1 MVVMIPGHIWST
13 YGYRQGPS
21 CSLFLLMGASE
32 APPAVPPAPRP
43 WPRSH
48 PSTKIEGTTGP
59 LYIHISTINGRNHYS
74 HRCLDA
80 STILAWNHYSQRC
93 LHDIYYKWPW
103 NHYSQRCLHDL
114 LPPQRL
120 TPKRGITTAI
130 DVCTTYYHLNDLDR
144 AIVRPEH
151 AYRCRPPRKS
161 ILGKTRV
168 LYCLG
173 NFWTF

>member
-1 MVVMIPGHIWST
+1 
-13 YGYRQGPS
+13 
-21 CSLFLLMGASE
+21 MGASE
-32 APPAVPPAPRP
+32 ARDGGRAGRRAG
-43 WPRSH
+43 PRSH
-48 PSTKIEGTTGP
+48 PSTKIESTTGP

-144 AIVRPEH
+144 AIVRPGY
-151 AYRCRPPRKS
+151 AYRAQPPRNSTVLKS
-161 ILGKTRV
+161 AV
-168 LYCLG
+168 LVLLWL
-173 NFWTF
+173 FPRISTF

>member
-1 MVVMIPGHIWST
+1 MQTLVSAAIPSFWV
-13 YGYRQGPS
+13 
-21 CSLFLLMGASE
+21 LFWLSIFVDGCERGLGRGQ
-32 APPAVPPAPRP
+32 AVRRTGS
-43 WPRSH
+43 RSH
-48 PSTKIEGTTGP
+48 PSTKIESMTG
-59 LYIHISTINGRNHYS
+59 LVYVDISTINGRNHYS

-103 NHYSQRCLHDL
+103 NHCSQRCLHDL

-144 AIVRPEH
+144 AIVPGRSLCIVSNALRGGVSTYKGSVH
-151 AYRCRPPRKS
+151 
-161 ILGKTRV
+161 L
-168 LYCLG
+168 
-173 NFWTF
+173 